1 MKTCTISVYLAYTM
15 SAYFFASIYY
25 LIVSR
30 FVGTPFYD
38 SLTKKQQKMTKKQ
51 QKQQKNNKNHTFLY
65 LFSQI
70 CPKSR
75 VFRCFSGFEPCIILP
90 IF

>member
-51 QKQQKNNKNHTFLY
+51 PREKMY
-65 LFSQI
+65 
-70 CPKSR
+70 
-75 VFRCFSGFEPCIILP
+75 
-90 IF
+90 

>member
-38 SLTKKQQKMTKKQ
+38 SLTKKQQKIKSKSVKTRRGIFYQGMIVSLLGLILFKPF
-51 QKQQKNNKNHTFLY
+51 HT
-65 LFSQI
+65 
-70 CPKSR
+70 
-75 VFRCFSGFEPCIILP
+75 CII
-90 IF
+90 

>member
-15 SAYFFASIYY
+15 AMYFFASIYY

-38 SLTKKQQKMTKKQ
+38 SLTKKQLLI
-51 QKQQKNNKNHTFLY
+51 KNKSVITRRNIFYQGAIISLIGLI
-65 LFSQI
+65 LFKPFHS
-70 CPKSR
+70 C
-75 VFRCFSGFEPCIILP
+75 L
-90 IF
+90 